1 MPPLDAFLVVL
12 RESLEA
18 FLIIGILTGI
28 VVKLGHPQARIPI
41 YLGALAGVAL
51 SIVLGLVIHAT
62 AQDLF
67 ERHEEAFEGVA
78 ALVAVGILTYMIVWM
93 YRHTI
98 TLVAALRDRAK
109 AALASGKHAV
119 LFGLAFVAVAREGI
133 ETVLFLATQV
143 GSITAGGLVGA
154 TLAGVATS
162 ALLAALLFTGVIR
175 RARGKGNAGAE
186 AGVTPTTALRA

>member
-1 MPPLDAFLVVL
+1 MSPAPRTATMFGVAMPRERPAGVRPLRGAPCQATFLGRPNLRLAMPPLDAFLVVL

-67 ERHEEAFEGVA
+67 ERHEEAFEGVV
-78 ALVAVGILTYMIVWM
+78 ALVAVG
-93 YRHTI
+93 
-98 TLVAALRDRAK
+98 
-109 AALASGKHAV
+109 
-119 LFGLAFVAVAREGI
+119 REGI

-175 RARGKGNAGAE
+175 LSLRGFFAVTGVLLILFAG
-186 AGVTPTTALRA
+186 GL